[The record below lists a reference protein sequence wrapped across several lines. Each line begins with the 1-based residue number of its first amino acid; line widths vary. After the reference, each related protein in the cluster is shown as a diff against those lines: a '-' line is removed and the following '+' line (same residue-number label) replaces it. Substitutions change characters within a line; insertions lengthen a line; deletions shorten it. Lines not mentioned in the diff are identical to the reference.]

1 MEQIEL
7 TGFELYELQAQ
18 LAGIK
23 QDSFNFTGFLNEK
36 GLTEG
41 TKRLASR
48 SHKKLIEELKLLNE
62 SRLAVQNKEFLDK
75 DEETI
80 KNIKIKED
88 SELMSDKIKI
98 EIEKLD
104 FTKIENLSLSEN
116 YQFLY
121 EKLFK

>member
-7 TGFELYELQAQ
+7 TGFEIYELNAQ
-18 LAGIK
+18 LIGIK

-41 TKRLASR
+41 TKRFAAR
-48 SHKKLIEELKLLNE
+48 IHKKLVEELKTLNE
-62 SRLAVQNKEFLDK
+62 SRLAIQNKEYEAMFESEVK
-75 DEETI
+75 DVR
-80 KNIKIKED
+80 IKED
-88 SELMSDKIKI
+88 SELMCEKIKI
-98 EIEKLD
+98 DVEKLD
-104 FTKIENLSLSEN
+104 FSKVENLSLSEN